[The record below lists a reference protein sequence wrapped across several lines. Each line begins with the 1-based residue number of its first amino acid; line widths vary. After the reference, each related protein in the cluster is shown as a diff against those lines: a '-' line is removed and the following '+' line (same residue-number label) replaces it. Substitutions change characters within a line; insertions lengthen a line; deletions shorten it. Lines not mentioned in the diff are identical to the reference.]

1 VELVRTLGT
10 SLFAPSPPPCR
21 RRSSPPLLPLAQ
33 VDANVRDGCT
43 SPAACHGQAP
53 AELTAGRRS
62 PPSLPRRPSSGTCC
76 YLRAW
81 HHLPALY
88 RLKRLSMPVPLSS
101 IGREL
106 GKERSSCRERRG
118 LSGRSSRV
126 AIVGKIMRKRER
138 AGRKPR
144 TVWHVISPVRGH
156 AVRQK

>member
-1 VELVRTLGT
+1 
-10 SLFAPSPPPCR
+10 
-21 RRSSPPLLPLAQ
+21 
-33 VDANVRDGCT
+33 
-43 SPAACHGQAP
+43 
-53 AELTAGRRS
+53 
-62 PPSLPRRPSSGTCC
+62 
-76 YLRAW
+76 
-81 HHLPALY
+81 
-88 RLKRLSMPVPLSS
+88 MPVPLSS

-156 AVRQK
+156 PVRQKESKRFEKKLEPPKQQENTLKQREKPLENCKDCTKNTSW